1 MGGQS
6 ELVNDLK
13 ERGLR
18 VTPQRAII
26 LEAIEGLSGHIT
38 AEDIFGVVKEVNSYI
53 SLATVYRTLELLKE
67 LGLII
72 ESNMGT
78 STTHYALR
86 AHGTHHHSVCRVCG
100 KTMDLPNCM
109 FEPMIEQLRTDFNF
123 VADAHHMVIMGW
135 CEQCYPAIG
144 EEQEMLASERQ

>member
-72 ESNMGT
+72 ESNM
-78 STTHYALR
+78 
-86 AHGTHHHSVCRVCG
+86 
-100 KTMDLPNCM
+100 
-109 FEPMIEQLRTDFNF
+109 
-123 VADAHHMVIMGW
+123 
-135 CEQCYPAIG
+135 
-144 EEQEMLASERQ
+144 

>member
-1 MGGQS
+1 MAVQS
-6 ELVNDLK
+6 ALLNDLK

-38 AEDIFGVVKEVNSYI
+38 AEDIFSVVKEVNSYI

-67 LGLII
+67 LGLIT

-78 STTHYALR
+78 STTHYALKT
-86 AHGTHHHSVCRVCG
+86 HGTHHHSVCRVCG
-100 KTMDLPNCM
+100 KTMDLPNSM
-109 FEPMIEQLRTDFNF
+109 FEPMVERLQSEFDF
-123 VADAHHMVIMGW
+123 VADANHMVIMGW
-135 CEQCYPAIG
+135 CECCRPEHIN
-144 EEQEMLASERQ
+144 EQDS

>member
-6 ELVNDLK
+6 HLVNDLK

-26 LEAIEGLSGHIT
+26 LESIEGLSGHIT

-67 LGLII
+67 LGLIT

-86 AHGTHHHSVCRVCG
+86 THGTHHHAVCRVCG
-100 KTMDLPNCM
+100 KTMELPSSM
-109 FEPMIEQLRTDFNF
+109 FEPIIEQLDSEFDFI
-123 VADAHHMVIMGW
+123 ADAHHMVVMGW
-135 CEQCYPAIG
+135 CRECHPGDANGQD
-144 EEQEMLASERQ
+144 R

>member
-1 MGGQS
+1 MAGQTN
-6 ELVNDLK
+6 LVNDLK

-38 AEDIFGVVKEVNSYI
+38 AEDIFTVVKAVNSYI

-67 LGLII
+67 LGLIT

-78 STTHYALR
+78 STTHYALKT
-86 AHGTHHHSVCRVCG
+86 HGTHHHSVCRVCG
-100 KTMDLPNCM
+100 KTKDLPNTM
-109 FEPMIEQLRTDFNF
+109 FEPMIEQLQAEFNF
-123 VADAHHMVIMGW
+123 VADANHMVIMGW
-135 CEQCYPAIG
+135 CEGCSPRNANGQDN
-144 EEQEMLASERQ
+144 

>member
-1 MGGQS
+1 MSGQS
-6 ELVNDLK
+6 SLVKDLK

-38 AEDIFGVVKEVNSYI
+38 AEDIFTVVKEVNSYI

-67 LGLII
+67 LGLIT

-86 AHGTHHHSVCRVCG
+86 THGTHHHAICRACG
-100 KTMDLPNCM
+100 KTFDLSNSL
-109 FEPMIEQLRTDFNF
+109 FEPMVEQLRSNHNF
-123 VADAHHMVIMGW
+123 VADANHMVVMGW
-135 CEQCYPAIG
+135 CEGCQPNVTNNN
-144 EEQEMLASERQ
+144 